1 MARKKR
7 NITEPEI
14 PAAEPKNKKPYR
26 DDFQRNVGAQVEDLG
41 KKFEGK
47 GKTIMYA
54 LAAVGVLV
62 LLIGIYSIWSRR
74 TNNAAQAALGK
85 AIETAQAQV
94 TDSPLPAG
102 WGGGRRC
109 RSPRRIR
116 SALWRR

>member
-7 NITEPEI
+7 KFVEPEI
-14 PAAEPKNKKPYR
+14 PVNEPKNKKPYR
-26 DDFQRNVGAQVEDLG
+26 DEFQKNVGAKVNEFG

-54 LAAVGVLV
+54 LAAVAVLV
-62 LLIGIYSIWSRR
+62 LLIGIYSVWNRR

-85 AIETAQAQV
+85 AIETSQAQV

-102 WGGGRRC
+102 FD
-109 RSPRRIR
+109 
-116 SALWRR
+116 AENF